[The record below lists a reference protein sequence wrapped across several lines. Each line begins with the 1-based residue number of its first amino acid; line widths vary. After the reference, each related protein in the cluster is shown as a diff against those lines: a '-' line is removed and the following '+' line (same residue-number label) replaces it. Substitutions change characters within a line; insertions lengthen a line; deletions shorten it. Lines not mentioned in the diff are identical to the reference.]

1 MAHEC
6 RRVCGVTFLPFR
18 DGHLPAAA
26 WQCRLTRRRMASRL
40 SGPPRGPGNTG
51 PAGSSGISR
60 SQAVITFA
68 VAVVSGVLRSLRPLP
83 VQVR

>member
-1 MAHEC
+1 
-6 RRVCGVTFLPFR
+6 
-18 DGHLPAAA
+18 
-26 WQCRLTRRRMASRL
+26 MASRL